1 MSPTGL
7 QHMEW
12 AVTPAPGMA
21 SQGTVSLDTRHMF
34 RADMHT
40 LLRNMRLVG
49 TGLPRMVTA
58 WPALAMG

>member
-1 MSPTGL
+1 
-7 QHMEW
+7 MEW